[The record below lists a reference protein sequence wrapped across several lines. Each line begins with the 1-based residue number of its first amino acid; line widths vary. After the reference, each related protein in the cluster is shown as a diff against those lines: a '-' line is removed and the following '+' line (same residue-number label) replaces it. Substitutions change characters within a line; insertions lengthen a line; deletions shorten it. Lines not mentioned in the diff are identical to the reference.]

1 MNLEAG
7 DIVHF
12 DKLIGGMTIFGLDYT
27 QPNLIGLPGSGIG
40 QEIYPMFMIQ
50 EIRKSQSKVDL
61 VLLQIHK
68 FDENII
74 VNDALDAF
82 GTDFGVNVH
91 WDEEE
96 EGDEGL
102 YQIVLGDVNFDQE
115 IDVIDV
121 VQLTTYV
128 LGNTTLGGYNFMAAD
143 VNQDSFIDVL
153 DILTIVTF
161 ILSGMSYGD
170 LGSIYV

>member
-1 MNLEAG
+1 M
-7 DIVHF
+7 
-12 DKLIGGMTIFGLDYT
+12 
-27 QPNLIGLPGSGIG
+27 
-40 QEIYPMFMIQ
+40 
-50 EIRKSQSKVDL
+50 
-61 VLLQIHK
+61 
-68 FDENII
+68 
-74 VNDALDAF
+74 
-82 GTDFGVNVH
+82 
-91 WDEEE
+91 
-96 EGDEGL
+96 
-102 YQIVLGDVNFDQE
+102 LGDVNFDQE